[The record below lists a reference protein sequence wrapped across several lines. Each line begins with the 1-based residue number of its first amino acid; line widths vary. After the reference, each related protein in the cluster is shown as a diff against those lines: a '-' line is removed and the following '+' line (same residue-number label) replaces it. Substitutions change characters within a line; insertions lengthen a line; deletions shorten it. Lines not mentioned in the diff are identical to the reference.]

1 MAFIPRDDGSIFGRW
16 WWTVDR
22 WSIVA
27 LLILIGMGI
36 VMAFAASPA
45 IANRLGADQFH
56 LANRHLMYVAVAL
69 VAMFVCSFLTIPWI
83 KRLSV
88 LGMATVLILLVATLL
103 LGEEYQGGKRWIS

>member
-1 MAFIPRDDGSIFGRW
+1 MLHGISSAVSVRGTRFARWQINIFRSDRLFFVKIIFEWGAKMAFIPRDDGSIFGRW

-45 IANRLGADQFH
+45 IANRLGAASSIWQI
-56 LANRHLMYVAVAL
+56 V
-69 VAMFVCSFLTIPWI
+69 I
-83 KRLSV
+83 
-88 LGMATVLILLVATLL
+88 
-103 LGEEYQGGKRWIS
+103 